1 MGVAICIES
10 VKTVCR
16 NPYRRVVDELID
28 LWAGYDSHIWK
39 WFEQY
44 RGDPIDMGPYYEFG
58 TETMDEFLKDYQN
71 ALEGKGWFV
80 EQDDFDKDDI
90 DRYKEIVDV
99 LTDFKNKNAD
109 HWDDGSIYFFF
120 SVG

>member
-1 MGVAICIES
+1 MGVYICIES

-28 LWAGYDSHIWK
+28 IWAGYDSPVYM
-39 WFEQY
+39 WFEEQ

-58 TETMDEFLKDYQN
+58 TEMMDSFLKDCQD
-71 ALEGKGWFV
+71 ALEGKGWFI
-80 EQDDFDKDDI
+80 ENDCFDKVD
-90 DRYKEIVDV
+90 YKEIVDAI
-99 LTDFKNKNAD
+99 TDFKNKNAD